1 MQHPGWEW
9 SGLLLFSGLEEPCFV
24 EIRMDLGGE
33 VDLANVVVNY
43 VSWLSVQSIRHQSQL
58 SRSPPVQ
65 ESLEQRV
72 QQPSSSFHL
81 HQCGV

>member
-1 MQHPGWEW
+1 MQHPWMGV
-9 SGLLLFSGLEEPCFV
+9 SGSLLFSGLKGPCFV

-33 VDLANVVVNY
+33 VGLANVVVNY

-58 SRSPPVQ
+58 GRSPPVQ

-72 QQPSSSFHL
+72 Q
-81 HQCGV
+81 GRGA